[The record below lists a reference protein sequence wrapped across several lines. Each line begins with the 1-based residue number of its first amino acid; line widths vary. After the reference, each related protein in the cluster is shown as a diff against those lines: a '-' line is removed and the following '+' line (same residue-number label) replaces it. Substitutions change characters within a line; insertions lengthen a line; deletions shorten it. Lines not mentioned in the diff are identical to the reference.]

1 MASQFHIGL
10 DFDNT
15 IAGYDD
21 LISELAVQHGWLE
34 KPQTSSKRQTR
45 DALRALPDGEDKWQ
59 TLQAEIYGP
68 RMKDA
73 ALMKGIPQFLS
84 VCYRQGAKLSIIS
97 HKTEYANFGK
107 QDVNLRTAALDWMT
121 ENSLLSEDAP
131 GVSPERVFFA
141 STRDEKI
148 DLIAREGC
156 THFVDDL
163 IEVFDHPD
171 FPVHVQR
178 FLFAPDGGAL
188 GHHRAYANWQE
199 IEVAIFG
206 A

>member
-21 LISELAVQHGWLE
+21 LIAELAVEHRWLE
-34 KPQTSSKRQTR
+34 RAQTGSKRQTR
-45 DALRALPDGEDKWQ
+45 DAIRKLPDGEDKWQ

-73 ALMKGIPQFLS
+73 ALMKGSPEFLS
-84 VCYRQGAKLSIIS
+84 VCYRRGCEVSIIS
-97 HKTEYANFGK
+97 HKTEFANFGS

-121 ENSLLSEDAP
+121 ENNLLSEEGP
-131 GVSPERVFFA
+131 GVPPGQIFFA

-148 DLIAREGC
+148 EMIVREGC

-163 IEVFDHPD
+163 IEVFDHPN
-171 FPVHVQR
+171 FPNHVQR
-178 FLFAPDGGAL
+178 YLFAPDGGASD
-188 GHHRAYANWQE
+188 AYKPHQSWQE
-199 IEVAIFG
+199 IEDAIFG